1 MSILVVGS
9 VAYDDLETPSG
20 WRERALGGAATHFA
34 TAASFFTDVQLVG
47 VVGNDFDDKHIQF
60 LRSRN
65 ICLKGLKVNP
75 SGKTFYWKGKYGRE
89 LNEAHN
95 LITEL
100 GVFADFKP
108 ELPEEYKNTDYLFL
122 ACIHP
127 ELQMDVLNQV
137 KRPKIIACDTREIWL
152 NNKLE
157 EVKKVVAR
165 TDILIIND
173 QEARQLSGEHN
184 LVKAADAIRK
194 IGPRTIVIKR
204 GEHGALLF
212 TDNGMFYCPAM
223 PLLEVKDPTG
233 AGDTF
238 AGGFMGYLA
247 KVGQLTEE
255 HLRRAV
261 ICGSTMASFNV
272 EDFSL
277 DRLRTLTWTDIE
289 GRVEEF
295 KKLSLWNWDSI

>member
-9 VAYDDLETPSG
+9 VAYDDLETPAG
-20 WRERALGGAATHFA
+20 VRERTLGGAATHFA
-34 TAASFFTDVQLVG
+34 TAASFFTDVKLVG
-47 VVGNDFDDKHIQF
+47 VVGNDFDDKHIEF

-65 ICLKGLKVNP
+65 ICLKGLKIDP
-75 SGKTFYWKGKYGRE
+75 TGKTFYWKGKYGRE
-89 LNEAHN
+89 LNEAQN
-95 LITEL
+95 LVTEL

-108 ELPEEYKNTDYLFL
+108 ELPEEYKNADHLFL

-127 ELQMDVLNQV
+127 ELQLDVLDQV

-152 NNKLE
+152 NDKLDD
-157 EVKKVVAR
+157 VKKVVAR

-184 LVKAADAIRK
+184 LVKAAEVIRK
-194 IGPRTIVIKR
+194 MGPKTVVIKR

-212 TDNGMFYCPAM
+212 TVNGMFYCPAM
-223 PLLEVKDPTG
+223 PLSEVKDPTG

-247 KVGQLTEE
+247 KVGLATEE

-277 DRLRTLTWTDIE
+277 DRMRTLTWPDIE
-289 GRVEEF
+289 GRIEEF
-295 KKLSLWNWDSI
+295 RKLSLWNWVNI

>member
-9 VAYDDLETPSG
+9 VAQDDLETPSG
-20 WRERALGGAATHFA
+20 VRERTLGGAATHFA
-34 TAASFFTDVQLVG
+34 TAASFFTDVKLVG
-47 VVGNDFDDKHIQF
+47 VVGNDFDGKHIEF

-65 ICLKGLKVNP
+65 ICLKGLKIDP
-75 SGKTFYWKGKYGRE
+75 TGKTFYWKGKYGRE
-89 LNEAHN
+89 INEAQN
-95 LITEL
+95 LVTEL

-108 ELPEEYKNTDYLFL
+108 ELPEEYKNADYLFL

-127 ELQMDVLNQV
+127 ELQLDVLDQV
-137 KRPKIIACDTREIWL
+137 KRPKIVACDTREIWL
-152 NNKLE
+152 ANKLDD
-157 EVKKVVAR
+157 VKKVVAR

-173 QEARQLSGEHN
+173 SEARQLSGEHN
-184 LVKAADAIRK
+184 LVKAAEVIRK
-194 IGPRTIVIKR
+194 LGPKTVVIKR

-212 TDNGMFYCPAM
+212 AVNGMFYCPAM
-223 PLLEVKDPTG
+223 PLSEVKDPTG

-247 KVGQLTEE
+247 KAGSATEE

-277 DRLRTLTWTDIE
+277 DRMRTLTWADIE
-289 GRVEEF
+289 GRIEEF
-295 KKLSLWNWDSI
+295 RKLSLWNWDNI